1 MRRTQL
7 CRDPEED
14 HAEAEDQEAVLA
26 AEAEASAA
34 VAEADSAEDI
44 EDVFPKTISSY
55 DIFVVI
61 VSIGLIILA
70 VFLIVKLYKKSKEKN
85 DDDGSYKGSSERIN
99 FDNL

>member
-7 CRDPEED
+7 CRDPEVD
-14 HAEAEDQEAVLA
+14 HAEAEDQEAVL
-26 AEAEASAA
+26 AA

-85 DDDGSYKGSSERIN
+85 DDDGNYKGSSERIN

>member
-1 MRRTQL
+1 M
-7 CRDPEED
+7 
-14 HAEAEDQEAVLA
+14 V

-34 VAEADSAEDI
+34 VAEVDSVEDI
-44 EDVFPKTISSY
+44 EEVFPKTISSY

-70 VFLIVKLYKKSKEKN
+70 AFLIVKIYKKSKEKN
-85 DDDGSYKGSSERIN
+85 DDDGSYKGNSERIN